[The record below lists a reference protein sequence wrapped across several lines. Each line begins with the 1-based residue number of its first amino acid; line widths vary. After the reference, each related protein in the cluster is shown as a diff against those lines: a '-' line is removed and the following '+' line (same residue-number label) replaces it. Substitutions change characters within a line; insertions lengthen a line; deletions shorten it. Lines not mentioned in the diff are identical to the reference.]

1 MAKSVLIIDDDL
13 DVLDA
18 LRVLLEDEFD
28 HIQTE
33 NNPNRLSTIALQ
45 NFDVI
50 LLDMNFSAGINT
62 GNEGLFWLNKI
73 RERQHDII
81 VILMTAYGNI
91 SLAVEAIKRGATD
104 FVLKPW
110 DNEKMVATIHAALKH
125 RQSLLKKPEPESGG
139 EFVPGRSIT
148 MQKLQQQIERV
159 AATDANVLLLGENG
173 TGKEVIARELHR
185 LSKRSQ
191 QGFYM
196 VDLTALPATLLE
208 SELFGHMKGAFT
220 DAKGE
225 RRGRFEEANGGTLFL
240 DEIGNVP
247 FAQQSK
253 LLTALQNRSVT
264 RLGSNV
270 AVPVDVRLISAT
282 NATLEQMVSAGTF
295 RQDLF
300 YRLNT
305 ITLKIP
311 PLRERQEDILTLA
324 EYFLRQYALRYQ
336 REITGLSD
344 SAVKLIMMHSW
355 PGNVRELQHAMEKAV
370 ILAGGSVIDVH
381 DLDLSISSKPFS
393 QDEVRTLDDM
403 EKDALIRS
411 LVAHDGN
418 IVQAAKALG
427 ITRQTLYNKMKKYGL

>member
-28 HIQTE
+28 QIQTE
-33 NNPNRLSTIALQ
+33 SNPNRLSTIALQ